1 MKKKLII
8 KESELKKF
16 VDDFLNE
23 NQLKLDF
30 PKDSITEMLE
40 EKYQEIVEDIK
51 AAIDYD
57 DADSL
62 EKIYDEKIFPLN
74 KNLHKLPSDTDIV
87 NKFIELEDAIVDYTE
102 LNKEFKK
109 MKEELEITLDNL
121 RDLL

>member
-87 NKFIELEDAIVDYTE
+87 NKFIELEDTIVDYTE

>member
-102 LNKEFKK
+102 LHKEFKK
-109 MKEELEITLDNL
+109 IEEELETTLDNL
-121 RDLL
+121 KDLL